1 MIGLAT
7 WRAKRAAKERAA
19 KWADEVTRAARREVL
34 FARLGVADTLDGRFE
49 MVALHGG
56 LTMRRL
62 MQLGPEGRAAAQEL
76 ADAIFVGFDDALR
89 SMSIADAG
97 VLKRQKKFGASF
109 YGRLAA
115 YGPPLEAGDREALA
129 AALARN
135 VYGQANAEG
144 APHAR
149 ELADYALDAASG
161 LADVP
166 FDAFAGGAFTFP
178 VSALVERVS

>member
-19 KWADEVTRAARREVL
+19 NWADEITRAARREVL

-135 VYGQANAEG
+135 VFGQANAEG

-178 VSALVERVS
+178 GSALVERVS